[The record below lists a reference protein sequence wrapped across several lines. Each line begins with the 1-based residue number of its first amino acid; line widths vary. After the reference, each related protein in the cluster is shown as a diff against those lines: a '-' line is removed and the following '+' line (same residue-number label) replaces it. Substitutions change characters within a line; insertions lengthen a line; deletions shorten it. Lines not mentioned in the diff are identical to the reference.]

1 MASFDFATL
10 RSGRT
15 VVGYFAEGLPHRSNG
30 CGILRGRPLP
40 PLERL
45 WDTSR
50 KASPTVRTV
59 VGYFADGLSHRSS

>member
-15 VVGYFAEGLPHRSNG
+15 VVGYFAEASPTVRG

-40 PLERL
+40 PFVLSVVERQRNEVEGRHSL
-45 WDTSR
+45 
-50 KASPTVRTV
+50 
-59 VGYFADGLSHRSS
+59 

>member
-40 PLERL
+40 PFVLSVVERQRNEVEGRHSL
-45 WDTSR
+45 
-50 KASPTVRTV
+50 
-59 VGYFADGLSHRSS
+59 